1 MSYISTQAIKAK
13 IGSTPY
19 YLSKLTANQL
29 TGLVK
34 PAAELEEW
42 ESMSIEEKF
51 QRDPNWGRIKKEIA
65 PYLANNADRFYG
77 SLIIIALNGGM
88 VFESVGD
95 LKTDMPAAYKRA
107 AEDIGFLTIEGGTFV
122 ALDGQH
128 RLLALRQVVQGLEGG
143 EGEFQNDVPQDEVSV
158 MFIELDN
165 SAKTRNIFTAV
176 NRYAKSTTAGQNYA
190 IDNTDGYAIVN
201 RKLIN
206 DIIPDVK
213 INTKGS
219 AIPER
224 SAHLTTLASLYQM
237 TKSLLDEKTDIVFEH
252 QQIQPSSELVEEAW
266 LSIREYYEDIFKNIT
281 AFSEAINGD
290 NEKVKELRDAN
301 SSYSLLMKPIA
312 QTALVDALCYATQDG
327 LMPFKSAVKKA
338 DTLDWNLNS
347 SLWKKVLI
355 KNDGKIDQG
364 KQARKRAAALMTY
377 LIAGNKLNED
387 KKRALL
393 KDYQLSFFKANR
405 VPEDEAKWHQFPSI

>member
-158 MFIELDN
+158 MFIELAN

>member
-143 EGEFQNDVPQDEVSV
+143 EGEEGG
-158 MFIELDN
+158 EH
-165 SAKTRNIFTAV
+165 
-176 NRYAKSTTAGQNYA
+176 GE
-190 IDNTDGYAIVN
+190 DG
-201 RKLIN
+201 R
-206 DIIPDVK
+206 
-213 INTKGS
+213 GC
-219 AIPER
+219 
-224 SAHLTTLASLYQM
+224 
-237 TKSLLDEKTDIVFEH
+237 
-252 QQIQPSSELVEEAW
+252 
-266 LSIREYYEDIFKNIT
+266 
-281 AFSEAINGD
+281 G
-290 NEKVKELRDAN
+290 
-301 SSYSLLMKPIA
+301 
-312 QTALVDALCYATQDG
+312 G
-327 LMPFKSAVKKA
+327 
-338 DTLDWNLNS
+338 
-347 SLWKKVLI
+347 
-355 KNDGKIDQG
+355 
-364 KQARKRAAALMTY
+364 
-377 LIAGNKLNED
+377 
-387 KKRALL
+387 
-393 KDYQLSFFKANR
+393 
-405 VPEDEAKWHQFPSI
+405 

>member
-107 AEDIGFLTIEGGTFV
+107 AEDIGFLTIDGGTFV

-290 NEKVKELRDAN
+290 NEKVKELRDAD

-377 LIAGNKLNED
+377 LIAGTKLNDD